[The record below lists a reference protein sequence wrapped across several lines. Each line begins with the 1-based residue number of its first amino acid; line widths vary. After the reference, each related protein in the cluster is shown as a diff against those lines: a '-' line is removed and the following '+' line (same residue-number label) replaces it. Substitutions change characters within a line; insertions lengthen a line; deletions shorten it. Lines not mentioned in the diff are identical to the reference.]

1 MFELD
6 NRHKSTSLEKLPQAV
21 VEETKPSALDAP
33 AMLVLHRKLMG
44 FYVRELDRQS
54 ENRMQQ
60 QLDDD
65 FYDGLQWSEEDAH
78 VLNERGQKPLVYN
91 VIAASVDW
99 VTGTERRARTDF
111 KILPRRKKEAK
122 PAERKTE
129 LMKYLSDVNRST
141 FSVSQAFEDAT
152 KVGVGWIEDGVQDDA
167 EGEPIYVRY
176 ESWRNVL
183 FDSHNREL
191 DTDLGRYIFRTKWL
205 DIDVAK
211 ANFPERQSV
220 ITAAAER
227 DDEWRGLSLNGDEA
241 MDDPEFGL
249 DAATRMGTEDI
260 GASYRE
266 RVRCIEAWYRA
277 PVQIERMSGGRF
289 AGEMYDPRSPGHQE
303 DIESGEAEIKKTVS
317 MRVHVAIMTT
327 AGLLY
332 HGPSPYRHNRYPLTP
347 VWAYRRGRDGLP
359 YGMIRR
365 IRDIQ
370 EDINKRASK
379 ALHLLSTNKMLVEEG
394 AVEDIDAMLEENH
407 RPDAVIVLKPG
418 RLNSIK
424 LDSDR
429 ELPQFHLE
437 LMSRSISMIQQAS
450 GVTDENLGRRTNAS
464 SGIAIQRRQDQGALA
479 TATLFDNL
487 RHSMQVRGEKQ
498 LSLVEQFTT
507 ERKAFRITNMRG
519 SPEFVEVND
528 GLPENDIARSKA
540 DFVISDADW
549 RASMRQA
556 AVDQLVEVMAKF
568 APVAPDL
575 VMVMLDLVV
584 ESMDLPNREELVRRI
599 RTITN
604 MRDPDAEEEEQPT
617 PPTPEQ
623 QAQMQLQQQQA
634 QAQAIQMEAQV
645 AKLEAETDRIRAQA
659 AKLRAETVNSGVAA
673 QAGALGAAQVALASP
688 TAASV
693 ADHILAETGFTR
705 ASAQQ
710 QSGPAPAQPPMMGQ
724 PAGEQMQMDMGE
736 PMPPPGAPAP
746 TPRQPIA
753 TGITGATP

>member
-1 MFELD
+1 MFEPD
-6 NRHKSTSLEKLPQAV
+6 ARHKRTTLEPKTAAMVKEAPPDKLDTQP
-21 VEETKPSALDAP
+21 
-33 AMLVLHRKLMG
+33 MLVLHRKLMG

-65 FYDGLQWSEEDAH
+65 FYDGLQWDETDAA

-111 KILPRRKKEAK
+111 KILPRRKADSK

-141 FSVSQAFEDAT
+141 FSVSRAFEDAA
-152 KVGVGWIEDGVQDDA
+152 KVGVGWLEDGVQEDA
-167 EGEPIYVRY
+167 EGEPIYTRY

-191 DTDLGRYIFRTKWL
+191 DCDQGRYIFRTKWI
-205 DIDVAK
+205 DVDVAK
-211 ANFPERQSV
+211 AIFRKRQSV
-220 ITAAAER
+220 IDQAAER

-249 DAATRMGTEDI
+249 DAMTRMGTEDI

-266 RVRCIEAWYRA
+266 RVRCIEAWYRE
-277 PVQIERMSGGRF
+277 PVQIDRMSGGNF
-289 AGEMYDPRSPGHQE
+289 AGEMYDPASPGHQQ
-303 DIESGEAEIKKTVS
+303 DIESGEAELKKTVA

-379 ALHLLSTNKMLVEEG
+379 ALHLLSTNKMIIEEG
-394 AVEDIDAMLEENH
+394 AVEDIDEALEENH
-407 RPDAVIVLKPG
+407 RADSVIVVKPG
-418 RLNSIK
+418 RLGSIK

-437 LMSRSISMIQQAS
+437 LMSRSIAMIQQAS

-507 ERKAFRITNMRG
+507 EQKAFRITNMRG
-519 SPEFVEVND
+519 QPEFIEVND

-540 DFVISDADW
+540 DFIISDADW

-556 AVDQLVEVMAKF
+556 AVDQLVEVMVKF
-568 APVAPDL
+568 APVSPQL

-599 RTITN
+599 RSITN
-604 MRDPDAEEEEQPT
+604 MPDPDADENEQP
-617 PPTPEQ
+617 PPPSPEQ
-623 QAQMQLQQQQA
+623 QAQQQMQQAMA
-634 QAQAIQMEAQV
+634 QAQAAQID
-645 AKLEAETDRIRAQA
+645 AAIKKMQAETDRLTAQA
-659 AKLRAETVNSGVAA
+659 AKLRADTVSSGVAA
-673 QAGALGAAQVALASP
+673 QSGALGAAQLALASP
-688 TAASV
+688 AAADV
-693 ADHILAETGFTR
+693 ADHILAETGFKR
-705 ASAQQ
+705 ASAQKAAAPAQ
-710 QSGPAPAQPPMMGQ
+710 MQPSAAPMGEEQATMDLGGAMPAPDAPAQPPGQ
-724 PAGEQMQMDMGE
+724 PL
-736 PMPPPGAPAP
+736 
-746 TPRQPIA
+746 A